1 MDYKKILKESKQEYE
16 AWFDG
21 GQSIG
26 TFDSL
31 DEATEWIEKATLSA
45 LKEDPDLDPADIVSN
60 IYYSYDGT
68 RLSEL
73 KPGDDGY
80 DERYVDDDE
89 AGSFTGEDFVG

>member
-1 MDYKKILKESKQEYE
+1 MDYKKILKENKQEYE

-26 TFDSL
+26 TFDNL

-45 LKEDPDLDPADIVSN
+45 LQEDSDRDPADIVSN

-80 DERYVDDDE
+80 DEHYADDDE
-89 AGSFTGEDFVG
+89 AVSFTGEDFIG